1 MIIPEQFQEIGET
14 LLPLLDDLTEWIAR
28 DMIERFM
35 IRFGRG
41 EKKLLTGTDEWQAWV
56 LEQAGG
62 NLDEIQ
68 KALAKS
74 TGKSQQEI
82 AKIFKDSGI
91 QAAKADAEAAAVT
104 FSGLSPGMMAII
116 TDAYERTVGEISNIT
131 RTTAGTT
138 NQAFIDICDAA
149 YWKVRTGAQSYT
161 AAMLEGVKAL
171 GQLQPTVRYPS
182 GHKDTLEV
190 AVLRCI
196 RTGVAQSS
204 GNMTIQQC
212 KDMGWNHVLVSQHV
226 GARVSDTDPIADHAG
241 WQGKVYCIAG
251 KDTQFDNLLDAT
263 GYPENPLGL
272 CGYNCRHSFTPFL
285 PGVSQNHNKPIDT
298 EANRRA
304 YELSQAQRAMERRI
318 RAQKRKC
325 AALHTAVKN
334 CEDPAAK
341 AKLQEKYAQSAKR
354 LQEQNAAYTKFCADS
369 DLKPY
374 HERLAVAGWD
384 RSAASTAS
392 AATRARQKIDDA
404 QNLPVPV
411 TKAVENP
418 EKSGTIISIRKP
430 VEIPDDLE
438 HLLKAETNFDGKDID
453 VKVLQAIDDSIS
465 ASKAIK
471 DDFNFNEIK
480 IARFPADDKSVFIT
494 EYEVLGG
501 KKRTKLY
508 LNTEFFT
515 GNTLESLDKMCYGYY
530 TSGWWKSK
538 TVGDLVSHEI
548 MHARINY
555 CNSFE
560 KVERLYS
567 ELKDDARTSGF
578 CRLVDNDPAEF
589 LNEMYVAMCN
599 SEKVDQ
605 KYVEVFNEYVKEFLG
620 G

>member
-1 MIIPEQFQEIGET
+1 MITPEQFQEIGET
-14 LLPLLDDLTEWIAR
+14 LLPLLDALTEWIAR

-91 QAAKADAEAAAVT
+91 QAAKADAEAATVT
-104 FSGLSPGMMAII
+104 FSGLSPRMMAII

-131 RTTAGTT
+131 RTTAGAT

-161 AAMLEGVKAL
+161 AAMLEGVQAL
-171 GQLQPTVRYPS
+171 GQVQPIVRYPS

-212 KDMGWNHVLVSQHV
+212 KDMGWNHVLVSQHL

-251 KDTQFDNLLDAT
+251 KDAQFDNLLDAT

-285 PGVSQNHNKPIDT
+285 PGVSRNNNKPIDT
-298 EANRRA
+298 ESNRRA
-304 YELSQAQRAMERRI
+304 YELSQTQRAMERRI

-325 AALHTAVKN
+325 AALHTAVKS
-334 CEDPAAK
+334 CEDTAGK

-354 LQEQNAAYTKFCADS
+354 LQEQNAAYTKFCADN

-392 AATRARQKIDDA
+392 AAARQSWTSAEAVDA
-404 QNLPVPV
+404 RQVQTQQAPPVQAPPV
-411 TKAVENP
+411 IAKLDVQRYSCVAEHIRSSDVILTEKQKEHIIERRGKEFYDKYSPYFKEIIENPDYIFKDKKFENTAIASKTISLNSKNISVVVRIAVEGDEPWRKSSVITVMCEN
-418 EKSGTIISIRKP
+418 EKRYRQRVRNNII
-430 VEIPDDLE
+430 L
-438 HLLKAETNFDGKDID
+438 
-453 VKVLQAIDDSIS
+453 
-465 ASKAIK
+465 
-471 DDFNFNEIK
+471 
-480 IARFPADDKSVFIT
+480 
-494 EYEVLGG
+494 Y
-501 KKRTKLY
+501 KR
-508 LNTEFFT
+508 E
-515 GNTLESLDKMCYGYY
+515 
-530 TSGWWKSK
+530 
-538 TVGDLVSHEI
+538 
-548 MHARINY
+548 
-555 CNSFE
+555 
-560 KVERLYS
+560 
-567 ELKDDARTSGF
+567 
-578 CRLVDNDPAEF
+578 
-589 LNEMYVAMCN
+589 
-599 SEKVDQ
+599 
-605 KYVEVFNEYVKEFLG
+605 
-620 G
+620 

>member
-1 MIIPEQFQEIGET
+1 MITPEQFQEIGET

-41 EKKLLTGTDEWQAWV
+41 EEKLLTGTDEWQAWV

-82 AKIFKDSGI
+82 AKIFKGSGI

-131 RTTAGTT
+131 RTTAGAT
-138 NQAFIDICDAA
+138 NQAFIGICDAA

-161 AAMLEGVKAL
+161 AAMLDGIKEL
-171 GQLQPTVRYPS
+171 GQVQPIVRYPS

-196 RTGVAQSS
+196 RT
-204 GNMTIQQC
+204 
-212 KDMGWNHVLVSQHV
+212 

-241 WQGKVYCIAG
+241 WQGKVYCIDG
-251 KDTQFDNLLDAT
+251 KDAQFDNLLDAT

-304 YELSQAQRAMERRI
+304 YELSQTQRAMERRI

-341 AKLQEKYAQSAKR
+341 AKLQEKYTQSAKR
-354 LQEQNAAYTKFCADS
+354 LQEQNAAYTKFCADN

-392 AATRARQKIDDA
+392 AAVREQKR
-404 QNLPVPV
+404 V
-411 TKAVENP
+411 
-418 EKSGTIISIRKP
+418 
-430 VEIPDDLE
+430 
-438 HLLKAETNFDGKDID
+438 
-453 VKVLQAIDDSIS
+453 
-465 ASKAIK
+465 
-471 DDFNFNEIK
+471 
-480 IARFPADDKSVFIT
+480 
-494 EYEVLGG
+494 
-501 KKRTKLY
+501 
-508 LNTEFFT
+508 
-515 GNTLESLDKMCYGYY
+515 DKMIAEFNAEHMA
-530 TSGWWKSK
+530 K
-538 TVGDLVSHEI
+538 
-548 MHARINY
+548 
-555 CNSFE
+555 
-560 KVERLYS
+560 
-567 ELKDDARTSGF
+567 
-578 CRLVDNDPAEF
+578 DPAE
-589 LNEMYVAMCN
+589 LLP
-599 SEKVDQ
+599 KH
-605 KYVEVFNEYVKEFLG
+605 EYAHGVKEKLLNYSLNMKEGASGRDKAVVFQAALG
-620 G
+620 YNANNYELLMQEIMAGVGRYKASGKTTTEHGEKLHRAYAGEGRKWTLCPD

>member
-1 MIIPEQFQEIGET
+1 MITPEQFQEIGET

-41 EKKLLTGTDEWQAWV
+41 EEKLLTGTDEWQAWV
-56 LEQAGG
+56 LKQAGG

-104 FSGLSPGMMAII
+104 FSGLSSGMMAII

-131 RTTAGTT
+131 RTTAGAT
-138 NQAFIDICDAA
+138 NQAFIGICDDA

-161 AAMLEGVKAL
+161 AAMLEGIKEL
-171 GQLQPTVRYPS
+171 GQVQPIVRYPS

-212 KDMGWNHVLVSQHV
+212 KDMGWNHVLVSQHL

-241 WQGKVYCIAG
+241 WQGKVYCIDG
-251 KDTQFDNLLDAT
+251 KDAQFDNLLDAT

-304 YELSQAQRAMERRI
+304 YELSQTQRAMERRI

-325 AALHTAVKN
+325 TALHTAVKN
-334 CEDPAAK
+334 CEDPAGK
-341 AKLQEKYAQSAKR
+341 AKLQEKYTQSAKH
-354 LQEQNAAYTKFCADS
+354 LQDQNAAYAKFCEEN

-384 RSAASTAS
+384 HSAASTAS
-392 AATRARQKIDDA
+392 AAARQSWTSAEAVDA
-404 QNLPVPV
+404 RQVQTQQAPPVQAPPV
-411 TKAVENP
+411 QATPVQAPPVQAPPVIAKLDVQRYSCVAEHIRSSDVILTEKQKEHIIERRGKEFYDKYSPYFKEIIENPDYIFKDKKYENTAIASKTISLNSKNISVVVRIAVEGDEPWRKSSVITVMCEN
-418 EKSGTIISIRKP
+418 EKRYRQRVRNNII
-430 VEIPDDLE
+430 L
-438 HLLKAETNFDGKDID
+438 
-453 VKVLQAIDDSIS
+453 
-465 ASKAIK
+465 
-471 DDFNFNEIK
+471 
-480 IARFPADDKSVFIT
+480 
-494 EYEVLGG
+494 Y
-501 KKRTKLY
+501 KR
-508 LNTEFFT
+508 E
-515 GNTLESLDKMCYGYY
+515 
-530 TSGWWKSK
+530 
-538 TVGDLVSHEI
+538 
-548 MHARINY
+548 
-555 CNSFE
+555 
-560 KVERLYS
+560 
-567 ELKDDARTSGF
+567 
-578 CRLVDNDPAEF
+578 
-589 LNEMYVAMCN
+589 
-599 SEKVDQ
+599 
-605 KYVEVFNEYVKEFLG
+605 
-620 G
+620 

>member
-1 MIIPEQFQEIGET
+1 MITPEQFQEIGET
-14 LLPLLDDLTEWIAR
+14 LLPLLDELTEWITR

-41 EKKLLTGTDEWQAWV
+41 EEKLLTGTDEWQAWV
-56 LEQAGG
+56 LKQAGG

-161 AAMLEGVKAL
+161 AAMLEGIKEL
-171 GQLQPTVRYPS
+171 GQVQPIVRYPS
-182 GHKDTLEV
+182 GHKDTVEV

-204 GNMTIQQC
+204 GAMTIQQC
-212 KDMGWNHVLVSQHV
+212 KDMGWNHVLVSQHL
-226 GARVSDTDPIADHAG
+226 GARVSDTDPVADHAG
-241 WQGKVYCIAG
+241 WQGKVYCIDG
-251 KDTQFDNLLDAT
+251 KDAQFDNLLDAT

-285 PGVSQNHNKPIDT
+285 SGVSQNHSKPIDT
-298 EANRRA
+298 EANRNA
-304 YELSQAQRAMERRI
+304 YELSQTRLAMERRI

-325 AALHTAVKN
+325 TALHTAVKN

-354 LQEQNAAYTKFCADS
+354 LQEQNAAYTKFCADN

-392 AATRARQKIDDA
+392 AAARQSWTSAEAVDA
-404 QNLPVPV
+404 RQVQTQQAPPVQAPPV
-411 TKAVENP
+411 QAPPVIAKLDVQRYSCVAEHIRSSDVILTEKQKEHIIERRGKEFYDKYSPYFKEIIENPDYIFKDKKYENTAIASKTISLNSKNISVVVRIAVEGDEPWRKSSVITVMCEN
-418 EKSGTIISIRKP
+418 EKRYRQRVRNNII
-430 VEIPDDLE
+430 L
-438 HLLKAETNFDGKDID
+438 
-453 VKVLQAIDDSIS
+453 
-465 ASKAIK
+465 
-471 DDFNFNEIK
+471 
-480 IARFPADDKSVFIT
+480 
-494 EYEVLGG
+494 Y
-501 KKRTKLY
+501 KR
-508 LNTEFFT
+508 E
-515 GNTLESLDKMCYGYY
+515 
-530 TSGWWKSK
+530 
-538 TVGDLVSHEI
+538 
-548 MHARINY
+548 
-555 CNSFE
+555 
-560 KVERLYS
+560 
-567 ELKDDARTSGF
+567 
-578 CRLVDNDPAEF
+578 
-589 LNEMYVAMCN
+589 
-599 SEKVDQ
+599 
-605 KYVEVFNEYVKEFLG
+605 
-620 G
+620 

>member
-1 MIIPEQFQEIGET
+1 MITPEQFQEIGET

-41 EKKLLTGTDEWQAWV
+41 EEKLLTGTDEWQAWV
-56 LEQAGG
+56 LKQAGG

-91 QAAKADAEAAAVT
+91 RAAKADAEAAAVT
-104 FSGLSPGMMAII
+104 FSGLSSGMMAII
-116 TDAYERTVGEISNIT
+116 TNAYERTVGEISNIT
-131 RTTAGTT
+131 RTTAGAT

-171 GQLQPTVRYPS
+171 GQVQPIVRYPS

-212 KDMGWNHVLVSQHV
+212 KDMGWNHVLVSQHL

-251 KDTQFDNLLDAT
+251 KDAQFDNLLDAT

-285 PGVSQNHNKPIDT
+285 PGVSRNNNKPIDT

-304 YELSQAQRAMERRI
+304 YELLQTQRAMERRI

-325 AALHTAVKN
+325 AALHTAVKS
-334 CEDPAAK
+334 CEDTAGK

-354 LQEQNAAYTKFCADS
+354 LQDQNAAYTKFCADN

-392 AATRARQKIDDA
+392 AAARQSWTSAEAVDA
-404 QNLPVPV
+404 RQVQTQQAPPVQAPPV
-411 TKAVENP
+411 QAPPVQAPPVQAPPVQAPPVIAKLDVQRYSCVAEHIRSSDVILTEKQKEHIIERRGKEFYDKYSPYFKEIIENPDYIFKDKKYENTAIASKTISLNSKNISVVVRIAVEGDEPWRKSSVITVMCEN
-418 EKSGTIISIRKP
+418 EKRYRQRVRNNII
-430 VEIPDDLE
+430 L
-438 HLLKAETNFDGKDID
+438 
-453 VKVLQAIDDSIS
+453 
-465 ASKAIK
+465 
-471 DDFNFNEIK
+471 
-480 IARFPADDKSVFIT
+480 
-494 EYEVLGG
+494 Y
-501 KKRTKLY
+501 KR
-508 LNTEFFT
+508 E
-515 GNTLESLDKMCYGYY
+515 
-530 TSGWWKSK
+530 
-538 TVGDLVSHEI
+538 
-548 MHARINY
+548 
-555 CNSFE
+555 
-560 KVERLYS
+560 
-567 ELKDDARTSGF
+567 
-578 CRLVDNDPAEF
+578 
-589 LNEMYVAMCN
+589 
-599 SEKVDQ
+599 
-605 KYVEVFNEYVKEFLG
+605 
-620 G
+620 

>member
-1 MIIPEQFQEIGET
+1 MITPEQFQEIGET

-91 QAAKADAEAAAVT
+91 HAAKADAEAAAVT
-104 FSGLSPGMMAII
+104 FSGLPPGMMAII

-131 RTTAGTT
+131 RTTAGAT
-138 NQAFIDICDAA
+138 NQAFIGICDDA

-171 GQLQPTVRYPS
+171 GQVQPIVRYPS

-204 GNMTIQQC
+204 GNVTIQQC
-212 KDMGWNHVLVSQHV
+212 KDMGWNHVLVSQHL

-241 WQGKVYCIAG
+241 WQGKVYCIDG
-251 KDTQFDNLLDAT
+251 KDAQFDNLLDAT

-285 PGVSQNHNKPIDT
+285 PGVSRNNNKPIDT

-304 YELSQAQRAMERRI
+304 YELSQTQRAMERRI

-334 CEDPAAK
+334 CEDPAGK
-341 AKLQEKYAQSAKR
+341 AKLQEKYTQSAKH
-354 LQEQNAAYTKFCADS
+354 LQDQNAAYAKFCEEN

-384 RSAASTAS
+384 HSAASTAS
-392 AATRARQKIDDA
+392 AAARQSWTSAEAVDA
-404 QNLPVPV
+404 RQVQTQQAPPVQAPPV
-411 TKAVENP
+411 QAPPVIAKLDVQRYSCVAEHIRSSDVILTEKQKEHIIERRGKEFYDKYSPYFKEIIENPDYIFKDKKYENTAIASKTISLNSKNISVVVRIAVEGDEPWRKSSVITVMCEN
-418 EKSGTIISIRKP
+418 EKRYRQRVRNNII
-430 VEIPDDLE
+430 L
-438 HLLKAETNFDGKDID
+438 
-453 VKVLQAIDDSIS
+453 
-465 ASKAIK
+465 
-471 DDFNFNEIK
+471 
-480 IARFPADDKSVFIT
+480 
-494 EYEVLGG
+494 Y
-501 KKRTKLY
+501 KR
-508 LNTEFFT
+508 E
-515 GNTLESLDKMCYGYY
+515 
-530 TSGWWKSK
+530 
-538 TVGDLVSHEI
+538 
-548 MHARINY
+548 
-555 CNSFE
+555 
-560 KVERLYS
+560 
-567 ELKDDARTSGF
+567 
-578 CRLVDNDPAEF
+578 
-589 LNEMYVAMCN
+589 
-599 SEKVDQ
+599 
-605 KYVEVFNEYVKEFLG
+605 
-620 G
+620 

>member
-1 MIIPEQFQEIGET
+1 MITPEQFQEIGET

-41 EKKLLTGTDEWQAWV
+41 EEKLLTGTDEWQAWV

-82 AKIFKDSGI
+82 AKIFKGSGI

-131 RTTAGTT
+131 RTTAGAT
-138 NQAFIDICDAA
+138 NQAFIGICDAA

-161 AAMLEGVKAL
+161 AAMLDGIKEL
-171 GQLQPTVRYPS
+171 GQVQPIVRYPS

-212 KDMGWNHVLVSQHV
+212 KDMGWNHVLVSQHL
-226 GARVSDTDPIADHAG
+226 GARVSDTDSIADHAG
-241 WQGKVYCIAG
+241 WQGKVYCIDG
-251 KDTQFDNLLDAT
+251 KDAQFDNLLDAT

-285 PGVSQNHNKPIDT
+285 PGVSRNNNNPIDT

-304 YELSQAQRAMERRI
+304 YELSQTQRAMERRI

-325 AALHTAVKN
+325 AALHTAVKS
-334 CEDPAAK
+334 CEDTAGK

-354 LQEQNAAYTKFCADS
+354 LQDQNAAYTKFCADN

-392 AATRARQKIDDA
+392 AAVRKKLEKLPQDGIIAANESVLKHRRTSDA
-404 QNLPVPV
+404 GREIINKATYNKLINPVVKKGGKVITATADNDWVRYLGERGATAATIGDTIVLRSDATTTEVLEEVYHFYQNRSGLNVQYSAVQRMVMNEIAAQEYLMSVAEKYNIPQSEREE
-411 TKAVENP
+411 TKA
-418 EKSGTIISIRKP
+418 
-430 VEIPDDLE
+430 L
-438 HLLKAETNFDGKDID
+438 
-453 VKVLQAIDDSIS
+453 
-465 ASKAIK
+465 
-471 DDFNFNEIK
+471 
-480 IARFPADDKSVFIT
+480 
-494 EYEVLGG
+494 
-501 KKRTKLY
+501 
-508 LNTEFFT
+508 
-515 GNTLESLDKMCYGYY
+515 LESYIKQ
-530 TSGWWKSK
+530 K
-538 TVGDLVSHEI
+538 E
-548 MHARINY
+548 
-555 CNSFE
+555 
-560 KVERLYS
+560 
-567 ELKDDARTSGF
+567 ELIKAGEWDD
-578 CRLVDNDPAEF
+578 
-589 LNEMYVAMCN
+589 
-599 SEKVDQ
+599 
-605 KYVEVFNEYVKEFLG
+605 
-620 G
+620 

>member
-1 MIIPEQFQEIGET
+1 MITPEQFQEIGET

-41 EKKLLTGTDEWQAWV
+41 EEKLLTGTDEWQAWV
-56 LEQAGG
+56 LKQAGG

-104 FSGLSPGMMAII
+104 FSGLSSGMMAII

-131 RTTAGTT
+131 RTTAGAT

-161 AAMLEGVKAL
+161 AAMLEGIKEL
-171 GQLQPTVRYPS
+171 GQVQPIVRYPS

-212 KDMGWNHVLVSQHV
+212 KDMGWNHVLVSQHL

-251 KDTQFDNLLDAT
+251 KDAQFDNLLDAT
-263 GYPENPLGL
+263 GYPENPLGM

-285 PGVSQNHNKPIDT
+285 PGVSRNNNKPIDT

-304 YELSQAQRAMERRI
+304 YELSQTQRAMERRI

-325 AALHTAVKN
+325 AALHTAVKS
-334 CEDPAAK
+334 CEDTAGK

-354 LQEQNAAYTKFCADS
+354 LQDQNAAYTKFCADN

-384 RSAASTAS
+384 HSAASTAS
-392 AATRARQKIDDA
+392 AAARQSW
-404 QNLPVPV
+404 
-411 TKAVENP
+411 T
-418 EKSGTIISIRKP
+418 S
-430 VEIPDDLE
+430 
-438 HLLKAETNFDGKDID
+438 AE
-453 VKVLQAIDDSIS
+453 
-465 ASKAIK
+465 
-471 DDFNFNEIK
+471 
-480 IARFPADDKSVFIT
+480 SV
-494 EYEVLGG
+494 
-501 KKRTKLY
+501 
-508 LNTEFFT
+508 
-515 GNTLESLDKMCYGYY
+515 
-530 TSGWWKSK
+530 
-538 TVGDLVSHEI
+538 
-548 MHARINY
+548 
-555 CNSFE
+555 
-560 KVERLYS
+560 
-567 ELKDDARTSGF
+567 DARQVQTQQAPSVQAPPVQAPPVQAPPVIAKLDVQRYS
-578 CRLVDNDPAEF
+578 CVAEHIRSSDVI
-589 LNEMYVAMCN
+589 LT
-599 SEKVDQ
+599 EKQ
-605 KYVEVFNEYVKEFLG
+605 KEHIIERRGKEFYDKYSPYFQ
-620 G
+620 

>member
-1 MIIPEQFQEIGET
+1 MITPEQFQEIGET

-41 EKKLLTGTDEWQAWV
+41 EEKLLTGTDEWQAWV
-56 LEQAGG
+56 LKQAGG

-104 FSGLSPGMMAII
+104 FSGLSSGMMAII
-116 TDAYERTVGEISNIT
+116 TDAYERTVGEILNIT
-131 RTTAGTT
+131 RTTAGAT

-171 GQLQPTVRYPS
+171 GQVQPIVRYPS
-182 GHKDTLEV
+182 GHNDTLET
-190 AVLRCI
+190 AMLRCI

-212 KDMGWNHVLVSQHV
+212 KDMGWNHVLVSQHL

-241 WQGKVYCIAG
+241 WQGKVYCIDG
-251 KDTQFDNLLDAT
+251 KDAQFDNLLDAT
-263 GYPENPLGL
+263 GYPGNPLGL

-285 PGVSQNHNKPIDT
+285 PGVSRNNNKPIDT

-304 YELSQAQRAMERRI
+304 YELSQKQRAMERRI

-325 AALHTAVKN
+325 TALHTAVEN
-334 CEDPAAK
+334 CEDPAEK
-341 AKLQEKYAQSAKR
+341 GKLQEQYVRSAKR
-354 LQEQNAAYTKFCADS
+354 LQDQNAAYAKFCEEN

-392 AATRARQKIDDA
+392 AAARQSWTSAEAVDA
-404 QNLPVPV
+404 RQVQTQQAPPVQAPPV
-411 TKAVENP
+411 IAKLDVQRYSCVAEHIRSSDVILTEKQKEHIIERRGKEFYDKYSPYFKEIIENPDYIFKDKKFENTAIASKTISLNSKNISVVVRIAVEGDEPWRKSSVITVMCEN
-418 EKSGTIISIRKP
+418 EKRYRQRVRNNII
-430 VEIPDDLE
+430 L
-438 HLLKAETNFDGKDID
+438 
-453 VKVLQAIDDSIS
+453 
-465 ASKAIK
+465 
-471 DDFNFNEIK
+471 
-480 IARFPADDKSVFIT
+480 
-494 EYEVLGG
+494 Y
-501 KKRTKLY
+501 KR
-508 LNTEFFT
+508 E
-515 GNTLESLDKMCYGYY
+515 
-530 TSGWWKSK
+530 
-538 TVGDLVSHEI
+538 
-548 MHARINY
+548 
-555 CNSFE
+555 
-560 KVERLYS
+560 
-567 ELKDDARTSGF
+567 
-578 CRLVDNDPAEF
+578 
-589 LNEMYVAMCN
+589 
-599 SEKVDQ
+599 
-605 KYVEVFNEYVKEFLG
+605 
-620 G
+620 

>member
-1 MIIPEQFQEIGET
+1 MITPEQFQEIGET

-41 EKKLLTGTDEWQAWV
+41 EEKLLTGTDEWQAWV
-56 LEQAGG
+56 LKQAGG

-82 AKIFKDSGI
+82 AKIFKGSGI

-104 FSGLSPGMMAII
+104 FSSLSPGMIAII
-116 TDAYERTVGEISNIT
+116 TDAHERTVGEISNIT
-131 RTTAGTT
+131 RTTAGAT

-161 AAMLEGVKAL
+161 AAMLEGVQAL
-171 GQLQPTVRYPS
+171 GQVQPIVRYPS

-212 KDMGWNHVLVSQHV
+212 KDMGWNHVLVSQHL

-251 KDTQFDNLLDAT
+251 KDAQFDNLLDAT

-285 PGVSQNHNKPIDT
+285 PGVSRNNNKPIDT
-298 EANRRA
+298 ESNRRA
-304 YELSQAQRAMERRI
+304 YELSQTQRAMERRI

-325 AALHTAVKN
+325 AALHTAVKS
-334 CEDPAAK
+334 CEDTAGK

-354 LQEQNAAYTKFCADS
+354 LQEQNAAYTKFCADN

-392 AATRARQKIDDA
+392 AAARQSWTSAEAVDA
-404 QNLPVPV
+404 RQVQTQQAPPVQAPPV
-411 TKAVENP
+411 IAKLDVQRYSCVAEHIRSSDVILTEKQKEHIIERRGKEFYDKYSPYFKEIIENPDYIFKDKKFENTAIASKTISLNSKNISVVVRIAVEGDEPWRKSSVITVMCEN
-418 EKSGTIISIRKP
+418 EKRYRQRVRNNII
-430 VEIPDDLE
+430 L
-438 HLLKAETNFDGKDID
+438 
-453 VKVLQAIDDSIS
+453 
-465 ASKAIK
+465 
-471 DDFNFNEIK
+471 
-480 IARFPADDKSVFIT
+480 
-494 EYEVLGG
+494 Y
-501 KKRTKLY
+501 KR
-508 LNTEFFT
+508 E
-515 GNTLESLDKMCYGYY
+515 
-530 TSGWWKSK
+530 
-538 TVGDLVSHEI
+538 
-548 MHARINY
+548 
-555 CNSFE
+555 
-560 KVERLYS
+560 
-567 ELKDDARTSGF
+567 
-578 CRLVDNDPAEF
+578 
-589 LNEMYVAMCN
+589 
-599 SEKVDQ
+599 
-605 KYVEVFNEYVKEFLG
+605 
-620 G
+620 

>member
-1 MIIPEQFQEIGET
+1 MITPEQFQEIGET

-41 EKKLLTGTDEWQAWV
+41 EEKLLTGTDEWQAWV
-56 LEQAGG
+56 LKQAGG

-104 FSGLSPGMMAII
+104 FSGLSSGMMAII

-131 RTTAGTT
+131 RTTAGAT

-161 AAMLEGVKAL
+161 AAMLEGIKEL
-171 GQLQPTVRYPS
+171 GQVQPIVRYPS

-204 GNMTIQQC
+204 GTMTIQQC
-212 KDMGWNHVLVSQHV
+212 KDMGWNHVLVSQHL

-241 WQGKVYCIAG
+241 WQGKVYCIDG
-251 KDTQFDNLLDAT
+251 KDAQFDNLLDAT
-263 GYPENPLGL
+263 GYPGNPLGL

-285 PGVSQNHNKPIDT
+285 PGVSRNHNKLIDT

-304 YELSQAQRAMERRI
+304 YELSQTQRAMERRI

-325 AALHTAVKN
+325 TALHTAVKS
-334 CEDPAAK
+334 CEDTAGK
-341 AKLQEKYAQSAKR
+341 AKLQEKYTQSAKR
-354 LQEQNAAYTKFCADS
+354 LQDQNAAYAKFCEEN

-384 RSAASTAS
+384 HSAASTAS
-392 AATRARQKIDDA
+392 AAARQ
-404 QNLPVPV
+404 
-411 TKAVENP
+411 
-418 EKSGTIISIRKP
+418 S
-430 VEIPDDLE
+430 
-438 HLLKAETNFDGKDID
+438 
-453 VKVLQAIDDSIS
+453 
-465 ASKAIK
+465 
-471 DDFNFNEIK
+471 
-480 IARFPADDKSVFIT
+480 
-494 EYEVLGG
+494 
-501 KKRTKLY
+501 
-508 LNTEFFT
+508 
-515 GNTLESLDKMCYGYY
+515 
-530 TSGWWKSK
+530 
-538 TVGDLVSHEI
+538 
-548 MHARINY
+548 
-555 CNSFE
+555 
-560 KVERLYS
+560 
-567 ELKDDARTSGF
+567 
-578 CRLVDNDPAEF
+578 
-589 LNEMYVAMCN
+589 
-599 SEKVDQ
+599 
-605 KYVEVFNEYVKEFLG
+605 
-620 G
+620 

>member
-1 MIIPEQFQEIGET
+1 MITPEQFQEIGET
-14 LLPLLDDLTEWIAR
+14 LLPLLDELTEWITQ

-41 EKKLLTGTDEWQAWV
+41 EEKLLTGTDEWQAWV
-56 LEQAGG
+56 LKQAGG

-104 FSGLSPGMMAII
+104 FSGLSSGMMAII

-161 AAMLEGVKAL
+161 AAMLESIKEL
-171 GQLQPTVRYPS
+171 GQVQPIVRYPS

-212 KDMGWNHVLVSQHV
+212 KDMGWNHVLVSQHL

-241 WQGKVYCIAG
+241 WQGKVYCIDG
-251 KDTQFDNLLDAT
+251 KDAQFDNLLDAT

-285 PGVSQNHNKPIDT
+285 PGVSRNNNKPIDT

-304 YELSQAQRAMERRI
+304 YELSQTQRAMERRI

-325 AALHTAVKN
+325 AALHTAVKS
-334 CEDPAAK
+334 CEDTVGK

-354 LQEQNAAYTKFCADS
+354 LQDQNAAYTKFCADN

-374 HERLAVAGWD
+374 HERLAVAGSD

-392 AATRARQKIDDA
+392 AAARQSWTSAEAVDA
-404 QNLPVPV
+404 RQVQTQQAPPVQAPPV
-411 TKAVENP
+411 IAKLDVQRYSCVAEHIRSSDVILTEKQKEHIIERRGKEFYDKYSPYFKEIIENPDYIFKDKKFENTAIASKTISLNSKNISVVVRIAVEGDEP
-418 EKSGTIISIRKP
+418 WRKS
-430 VEIPDDLE
+430 
-438 HLLKAETNFDGKDID
+438 
-453 VKVLQAIDDSIS
+453 
-465 ASKAIK
+465 
-471 DDFNFNEIK
+471 
-480 IARFPADDKSVFIT
+480 SVIT
-494 EYEVLGG
+494 
-501 KKRTKLY
+501 
-508 LNTEFFT
+508 
-515 GNTLESLDKMCYGYY
+515 
-530 TSGWWKSK
+530 
-538 TVGDLVSHEI
+538 
-548 MHARINY
+548 
-555 CNSFE
+555 
-560 KVERLYS
+560 
-567 ELKDDARTSGF
+567 
-578 CRLVDNDPAEF
+578 
-589 LNEMYVAMCN
+589 AMCEN
-599 SEKVDQ
+599 EKRYRQRVRNNIILY
-605 KYVEVFNEYVKEFLG
+605 KRE
-620 G
+620 

>member
-1 MIIPEQFQEIGET
+1 MITPEQFQEIGET

-35 IRFGRG
+35 VRFGRG

-91 QAAKADAEAAAVT
+91 QAAKADAEAAAVM

-116 TDAYERTVGEISNIT
+116 TDAYERTAGEISNIT
-131 RTTAGTT
+131 RTTAGAT

-171 GQLQPTVRYPS
+171 GQVQPIVRYPS

-190 AVLRCI
+190 AVLRSI

-212 KDMGWNHVLVSQHV
+212 KDMGWNHVLVSQHL
-226 GARVSDTDPIADHAG
+226 GARVSDADPIANHAG
-241 WQGKVYCIAG
+241 WQGKVYCIDG
-251 KDTQFDNLLDAT
+251 KDAQFDNLLDAT

-304 YELSQAQRAMERRI
+304 YELSQTQRAMERRI

-325 AALHTAVKN
+325 TALHTAVKN

-354 LQEQNAAYTKFCADS
+354 LQDQNAAYTKFCTDN

-392 AATRARQKIDDA
+392 AAARQSWTSAEAVDA
-404 QNLPVPV
+404 RQVQTQQAPPVQAPPV
-411 TKAVENP
+411 IAKLDVQRYSCVAEHIRSSDVILTEKQKEHIIERRGKEFYDKYSPYFKEIIENPDYIFKDKKYENTAIASKTISLNSKNISVVVRIAVEGDEPWRKSSVITVMCEN
-418 EKSGTIISIRKP
+418 EKRYRQRVRNNII
-430 VEIPDDLE
+430 L
-438 HLLKAETNFDGKDID
+438 
-453 VKVLQAIDDSIS
+453 
-465 ASKAIK
+465 
-471 DDFNFNEIK
+471 
-480 IARFPADDKSVFIT
+480 
-494 EYEVLGG
+494 Y
-501 KKRTKLY
+501 KR
-508 LNTEFFT
+508 E
-515 GNTLESLDKMCYGYY
+515 
-530 TSGWWKSK
+530 
-538 TVGDLVSHEI
+538 
-548 MHARINY
+548 
-555 CNSFE
+555 
-560 KVERLYS
+560 
-567 ELKDDARTSGF
+567 
-578 CRLVDNDPAEF
+578 
-589 LNEMYVAMCN
+589 
-599 SEKVDQ
+599 
-605 KYVEVFNEYVKEFLG
+605 
-620 G
+620 

>member
-1 MIIPEQFQEIGET
+1 MITPEQFQEIGET

-82 AKIFKDSGI
+82 TKIFKGSGI

-161 AAMLEGVKAL
+161 AAMLEGVQAL
-171 GQLQPTVRYPS
+171 GQVQPIVRYPS

-190 AVLRCI
+190 AVLRSI

-212 KDMGWNHVLVSQHV
+212 KDMGWNHVLVSQHL
-226 GARVSDTDPIADHAG
+226 GARVSDTDPVADHAG
-241 WQGKVYCIAG
+241 WQGKVYCIDG
-251 KDTQFDNLLDAT
+251 KDAQFDNLLDAT

-285 PGVSQNHNKPIDT
+285 PGVSRNNNKPIDT

-304 YELSQAQRAMERRI
+304 YELSQTQRAMERRI

-325 AALHTAVKN
+325 AALHTAVKS
-334 CEDPAAK
+334 CEDTAGK

-354 LQEQNAAYTKFCADS
+354 LQDQNAAYTKFCADN

-384 RSAASTAS
+384 HSAASTAS
-392 AATRARQKIDDA
+392 AAARQSWTSA
-404 QNLPVPV
+404 EAVGARQVQTQQAPPVQAPPV
-411 TKAVENP
+411 QAPPVQAPPVQAPPVQAPPVQAPPVQAPPVIAKLDVQRYSCVAEHIRSSDVILTEKQKEHIIERRGKEFYDKYSPYFKEIIENPDYIFKDKKYENTAIASKTISLNSKNISVVVRIAVEGDEP
-418 EKSGTIISIRKP
+418 WRKSSVITVMCENGKRYRQRVRNNII
-430 VEIPDDLE
+430 L
-438 HLLKAETNFDGKDID
+438 
-453 VKVLQAIDDSIS
+453 
-465 ASKAIK
+465 
-471 DDFNFNEIK
+471 
-480 IARFPADDKSVFIT
+480 
-494 EYEVLGG
+494 Y
-501 KKRTKLY
+501 KR
-508 LNTEFFT
+508 E
-515 GNTLESLDKMCYGYY
+515 
-530 TSGWWKSK
+530 
-538 TVGDLVSHEI
+538 
-548 MHARINY
+548 
-555 CNSFE
+555 
-560 KVERLYS
+560 
-567 ELKDDARTSGF
+567 
-578 CRLVDNDPAEF
+578 
-589 LNEMYVAMCN
+589 
-599 SEKVDQ
+599 
-605 KYVEVFNEYVKEFLG
+605 
-620 G
+620 

>member
-1 MIIPEQFQEIGET
+1 MITPEQFQEIGET
-14 LLPLLDDLTEWIAR
+14 LLPLLDELTEWIMQ

-41 EKKLLTGTDEWQAWV
+41 EEKLLTGTDEWKAWV

-104 FSGLSPGMMAII
+104 FSGLSSGMMAII
-116 TDAYERTVGEISNIT
+116 TDAYERTVVEISNIT

-161 AAMLEGVKAL
+161 AAMLEGIKEL
-171 GQLQPTVRYPS
+171 GQAQPIVRYPS

-212 KDMGWNHVLVSQHV
+212 KDMGWNHVLVSQHL
-226 GARVSDTDPIADHAG
+226 GARVSDTDPVADHAG
-241 WQGKVYCIAG
+241 WQGKVYCIVG
-251 KDTQFDNLLDAT
+251 KDAQFDNLLDAT

-285 PGVSQNHNKPIDT
+285 PGVSLNNNKPIDT

-304 YELSQAQRAMERRI
+304 YELSQTQRAMERRI

-325 AALHTAVKN
+325 TALHTAVKN

-354 LQEQNAAYTKFCADS
+354 LQDQNAAYTKFCADN

-374 HERLAVAGWD
+374 HERLAV
-384 RSAASTAS
+384 
-392 AATRARQKIDDA
+392 
-404 QNLPVPV
+404 
-411 TKAVENP
+411 
-418 EKSGTIISIRKP
+418 
-430 VEIPDDLE
+430 
-438 HLLKAETNFDGKDID
+438 
-453 VKVLQAIDDSIS
+453 
-465 ASKAIK
+465 
-471 DDFNFNEIK
+471 
-480 IARFPADDKSVFIT
+480 
-494 EYEVLGG
+494 
-501 KKRTKLY
+501 
-508 LNTEFFT
+508 T
-515 GNTLESLDKMCYGYY
+515 G
-530 TSGWWKSK
+530 
-538 TVGDLVSHEI
+538 
-548 MHARINY
+548 
-555 CNSFE
+555 
-560 KVERLYS
+560 
-567 ELKDDARTSGF
+567 
-578 CRLVDNDPAEF
+578 
-589 LNEMYVAMCN
+589 
-599 SEKVDQ
+599 
-605 KYVEVFNEYVKEFLG
+605 
-620 G
+620 

>member
-1 MIIPEQFQEIGET
+1 MITPEQFQEIGET

-41 EKKLLTGTDEWQAWV
+41 EEKLLTGTDEWQAWV
-56 LEQAGG
+56 LKQAGG

-82 AKIFKDSGI
+82 AKIFKGSGI

-104 FSGLSPGMMAII
+104 FSSLSPGMIAII

-131 RTTAGTT
+131 RTTAGAT

-161 AAMLEGVKAL
+161 AAMLEGVQAL
-171 GQLQPTVRYPS
+171 GQVQPIVRYPS

-212 KDMGWNHVLVSQHV
+212 KDMGWNHVLVSQHL

-251 KDTQFDNLLDAT
+251 KDAQFDNLLDAT

-285 PGVSQNHNKPIDT
+285 PGVSRNNNKPIDT
-298 EANRRA
+298 ESNRRA
-304 YELSQAQRAMERRI
+304 YELSQTQRAMERRI

-325 AALHTAVKN
+325 AALHTAVKS
-334 CEDPAAK
+334 CEDTAGK

-354 LQEQNAAYTKFCADS
+354 LQDQNAAYTKFCADN

-384 RSAASTAS
+384 HSAASTAS
-392 AATRARQKIDDA
+392 AAARQSWTAAEAVDA
-404 QNLPVPV
+404 RQVQTQQAPPVQAPPV
-411 TKAVENP
+411 QAPPVIAKLDVQRYSCVAEHIRSSDVILTEKQKEHIIERRGKEFYDKYSPYFKEIIENPDYIFKDKKFENTAIASKTISLNSKNISVVVRIAVEGDEPWRKSSVITVMCEN
-418 EKSGTIISIRKP
+418 EKRYRQRVRNNII
-430 VEIPDDLE
+430 L
-438 HLLKAETNFDGKDID
+438 
-453 VKVLQAIDDSIS
+453 
-465 ASKAIK
+465 
-471 DDFNFNEIK
+471 
-480 IARFPADDKSVFIT
+480 
-494 EYEVLGG
+494 Y
-501 KKRTKLY
+501 KR
-508 LNTEFFT
+508 E
-515 GNTLESLDKMCYGYY
+515 
-530 TSGWWKSK
+530 
-538 TVGDLVSHEI
+538 
-548 MHARINY
+548 
-555 CNSFE
+555 
-560 KVERLYS
+560 
-567 ELKDDARTSGF
+567 
-578 CRLVDNDPAEF
+578 
-589 LNEMYVAMCN
+589 
-599 SEKVDQ
+599 
-605 KYVEVFNEYVKEFLG
+605 
-620 G
+620 

>member
-1 MIIPEQFQEIGET
+1 MITPEQFQEIGET

-56 LEQAGG
+56 LKQAGG

-104 FSGLSPGMMAII
+104 FSSLSPRMMAII

-131 RTTAGTT
+131 RTTAGAT
-138 NQAFIDICDAA
+138 NQAFIGICDDA

-171 GQLQPTVRYPS
+171 GQVQPIVRYPS

-212 KDMGWNHVLVSQHV
+212 KDMGWNHVLVSQHL

-251 KDTQFDNLLDAT
+251 KDAQFDNLLDAT

-285 PGVSQNHNKPIDT
+285 PGVSRNNNKPIDT

-304 YELSQAQRAMERRI
+304 YELSQTQRAMERRI

-325 AALHTAVKN
+325 AALHTAVKS
-334 CEDPAAK
+334 CEDTAGK

-354 LQEQNAAYTKFCADS
+354 LQDQNAAYTKFCADN

-384 RSAASTAS
+384 HSAASTAS
-392 AATRARQKIDDA
+392 AAARQSWTSAEAVDARRVQTQQAPPVQAPPVQAPPVQAPPVQAPPVQAPPVQVPPVIAKLDVQRYSCVAEHIRSSDVILTEKQKEHIIERRGKEFYDKYSPYFKEIIENPDYIFKDKKFENTAIASKTISLNSKKIS
-404 QNLPVPV
+404 VV
-411 TKAVENP
+411 VRIAVEGDEPWRKSSVITVMCEN
-418 EKSGTIISIRKP
+418 EKRYRQRVRNNI
-430 VEIPDDLE
+430 
-438 HLLKAETNFDGKDID
+438 
-453 VKVLQAIDDSIS
+453 VL
-465 ASKAIK
+465 
-471 DDFNFNEIK
+471 
-480 IARFPADDKSVFIT
+480 
-494 EYEVLGG
+494 Y
-501 KKRTKLY
+501 KR
-508 LNTEFFT
+508 E
-515 GNTLESLDKMCYGYY
+515 
-530 TSGWWKSK
+530 
-538 TVGDLVSHEI
+538 
-548 MHARINY
+548 
-555 CNSFE
+555 
-560 KVERLYS
+560 
-567 ELKDDARTSGF
+567 
-578 CRLVDNDPAEF
+578 
-589 LNEMYVAMCN
+589 
-599 SEKVDQ
+599 
-605 KYVEVFNEYVKEFLG
+605 
-620 G
+620 

>member
-1 MIIPEQFQEIGET
+1 MITPEQFQEIGET

-41 EKKLLTGTDEWQAWV
+41 EEKLLTGTDEWQAWV
-56 LEQAGG
+56 LKQAGG

-104 FSGLSPGMMAII
+104 FSSLSPRMMAII

-131 RTTAGTT
+131 RTTAGAT
-138 NQAFIDICDAA
+138 NQAFIGICDDA

-171 GQLQPTVRYPS
+171 GQVQPIVRYPS

-212 KDMGWNHVLVSQHV
+212 KDMGWNHVLVSQHL

-285 PGVSQNHNKPIDT
+285 PGVSRNNNKPIDT

-304 YELSQAQRAMERRI
+304 YELSQTQRAMERRI

-325 AALHTAVKN
+325 AALHTAVKS
-334 CEDPAAK
+334 CEDTAGK

-354 LQEQNAAYTKFCADS
+354 LQDQNAAYTKFCADN

-384 RSAASTAS
+384 HSAASTAS
-392 AATRARQKIDDA
+392 AAARQSWTSAEAVDA
-404 QNLPVPV
+404 RQVQTQQAPPVQAPPV
-411 TKAVENP
+411 QAPPVQAPPVIAKLDVQRYSCVAEHIRSSDVILTEKQKEHIIERRGKEFYDKYSPYFKEIIENPDYIFKDKKFENTAIASKTISLNSKNISVVVRIAVEGDEPWRKSSVITVMCEN
-418 EKSGTIISIRKP
+418 EKRYRQRVRNNII
-430 VEIPDDLE
+430 L
-438 HLLKAETNFDGKDID
+438 
-453 VKVLQAIDDSIS
+453 
-465 ASKAIK
+465 
-471 DDFNFNEIK
+471 
-480 IARFPADDKSVFIT
+480 
-494 EYEVLGG
+494 Y
-501 KKRTKLY
+501 KR
-508 LNTEFFT
+508 E
-515 GNTLESLDKMCYGYY
+515 
-530 TSGWWKSK
+530 
-538 TVGDLVSHEI
+538 
-548 MHARINY
+548 
-555 CNSFE
+555 
-560 KVERLYS
+560 
-567 ELKDDARTSGF
+567 
-578 CRLVDNDPAEF
+578 
-589 LNEMYVAMCN
+589 
-599 SEKVDQ
+599 
-605 KYVEVFNEYVKEFLG
+605 
-620 G
+620 

>member
-1 MIIPEQFQEIGET
+1 MITPEQFQEIGET

-41 EKKLLTGTDEWQAWV
+41 EEKLLTGTDEWQAWV
-56 LEQAGG
+56 LKQAGG

-91 QAAKADAEAAAVT
+91 RAAKADAEAAAVT
-104 FSGLSPGMMAII
+104 FSGLSSGMMAII
-116 TDAYERTVGEISNIT
+116 TNAYERTVGEISNIT
-131 RTTAGTT
+131 RTTAGAT

-171 GQLQPTVRYPS
+171 GQVQPIVRYPS

-212 KDMGWNHVLVSQHV
+212 KDMGWNHVLVSQHL

-251 KDTQFDNLLDAT
+251 KDAQFDNLLDAT

-285 PGVSQNHNKPIDT
+285 PGVSRNNNKPIDT

-304 YELSQAQRAMERRI
+304 YELLQTQRAMERRI

-325 AALHTAVKN
+325 AALHTAVKS
-334 CEDPAAK
+334 CEDTAGK

-354 LQEQNAAYTKFCADS
+354 LQDQNAAYTKFCADN

-392 AATRARQKIDDA
+392 AAARQSWTSAEAVDA
-404 QNLPVPV
+404 RQVQTQQAPPVQAPPV
-411 TKAVENP
+411 QAPPVQAPPVIAKLDVQRYSCVAEHIRSSDVILTEKQKEHIIERRGKEFYDKYSPYFKEIIENPDYIFKDKKYENTAIASKTISLNSKNISVVVRIAVEGDEPWRKSSVITVMCEN
-418 EKSGTIISIRKP
+418 EKRYRQRVRNNII
-430 VEIPDDLE
+430 L
-438 HLLKAETNFDGKDID
+438 
-453 VKVLQAIDDSIS
+453 
-465 ASKAIK
+465 
-471 DDFNFNEIK
+471 
-480 IARFPADDKSVFIT
+480 
-494 EYEVLGG
+494 Y
-501 KKRTKLY
+501 KR
-508 LNTEFFT
+508 E
-515 GNTLESLDKMCYGYY
+515 
-530 TSGWWKSK
+530 
-538 TVGDLVSHEI
+538 
-548 MHARINY
+548 
-555 CNSFE
+555 
-560 KVERLYS
+560 
-567 ELKDDARTSGF
+567 
-578 CRLVDNDPAEF
+578 
-589 LNEMYVAMCN
+589 
-599 SEKVDQ
+599 
-605 KYVEVFNEYVKEFLG
+605 
-620 G
+620 

>member
-1 MIIPEQFQEIGET
+1 MITPEQFQEIGET

-41 EKKLLTGTDEWQAWV
+41 EEKLLTGTDEWQAWV
-56 LEQAGG
+56 LKQAGG

-104 FSGLSPGMMAII
+104 FSGLSSGMMAII

-131 RTTAGTT
+131 RTTAGAT
-138 NQAFIDICDAA
+138 NQAFIGICDDA

-171 GQLQPTVRYPS
+171 GQVQPIVRYPS

-212 KDMGWNHVLVSQHV
+212 KDMGWNHVLVSQHL

-241 WQGKVYCIAG
+241 WQGKVYCIDG
-251 KDTQFDNLLDAT
+251 KDAQFDNLLDAT

-285 PGVSQNHNKPIDT
+285 PGVSRNNNKPIDT

-304 YELSQAQRAMERRI
+304 YELSQTQRAMERRI

-325 AALHTAVKN
+325 AALHTAVKS
-334 CEDPAAK
+334 CEDTAGK

-354 LQEQNAAYTKFCADS
+354 LQDQNAAYTKFCADN

-384 RSAASTAS
+384 HSAASTAS
-392 AATRARQKIDDA
+392 AAARQSWTSAEAVDA
-404 QNLPVPV
+404 RQVQTQQAPPVQAPPV
-411 TKAVENP
+411 QAPPVQAPPVIAKLDVQRYSCVAEHIRSSDVILTEKQKEHIIERRGKEFYDKYSPYFKEIIENPDYIFKDKKFENTAIASKTISLNSKNISVVVRIAVEGDEPWRKSSVITVMCEN
-418 EKSGTIISIRKP
+418 EKRYRQRVRNNII
-430 VEIPDDLE
+430 L
-438 HLLKAETNFDGKDID
+438 
-453 VKVLQAIDDSIS
+453 
-465 ASKAIK
+465 
-471 DDFNFNEIK
+471 
-480 IARFPADDKSVFIT
+480 
-494 EYEVLGG
+494 Y
-501 KKRTKLY
+501 KR
-508 LNTEFFT
+508 E
-515 GNTLESLDKMCYGYY
+515 
-530 TSGWWKSK
+530 
-538 TVGDLVSHEI
+538 
-548 MHARINY
+548 
-555 CNSFE
+555 
-560 KVERLYS
+560 
-567 ELKDDARTSGF
+567 
-578 CRLVDNDPAEF
+578 
-589 LNEMYVAMCN
+589 
-599 SEKVDQ
+599 
-605 KYVEVFNEYVKEFLG
+605 
-620 G
+620 